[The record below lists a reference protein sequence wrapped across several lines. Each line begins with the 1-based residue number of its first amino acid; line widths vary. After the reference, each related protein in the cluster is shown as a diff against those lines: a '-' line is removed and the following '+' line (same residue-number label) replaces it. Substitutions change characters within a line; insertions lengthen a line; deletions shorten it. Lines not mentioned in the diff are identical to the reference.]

1 MNDRAHLFRAYLDQY
16 DQHAWSAALAVLR
29 SSMHDVDRTA
39 TEIWFHFYPLVI
51 ARALAP
57 PADRDTVMR
66 KLWLQGQP
74 DLRTRID
81 SSHTFLYGHRYWPL
95 VVSTIDTFV
104 ASGAAPASLEL
115 AELVRELAVRV
126 AEEASRAGGGRATVG
141 STRVGRAGIG
151 RVGKGERVDPSLT
164 IGITAVGLMTLQQV
178 GPDSFSSAGRLCVGA
193 EALAK
198 TPEQV
203 LAARARNRGQGLL
216 GFLKGGRHDH
226 RVTFDEHDADA
237 WFRIIETQHIT
248 TAAAYDTRD
257 YRAKDARCSEGP
269 IPVQCRSASCGTCWV
284 GVLGGR
290 DQLSPVEPRERQR
303 LREFGYLD
311 TDDPQPIIRLTCMA
325 QANGPV
331 SIVIPPYNGIF
342 GKYRRQ
348 EEQPATAPGAAPTID
363 REES

>member
-16 DQHAWSAALAVLR
+16 DQYAWTAALETLKP
-29 SSMHDVDRTA
+29 SMHDVDRTA
-39 TEIWFHFYPLVI
+39 TEIWFHFYPLVL

-57 PADRDTVMR
+57 PADRDVVMR

-74 DLRTRID
+74 DLRARVD
-81 SSHTFLYGHRYWPL
+81 ASHTFLYGHRYWPI
-95 VVSTIDTFV
+95 VVSTIGAFV
-104 ASGAAPASLEL
+104 DSGAAPKSLEL

-126 AEEASRAGGGRATVG
+126 ADEVNRAGG
-141 STRVGRAGIG
+141 AGKKG
-151 RVGKGERVDPSLT
+151 NGAGKAGKVDLSLT
-164 IGITAVGLMTLQQV
+164 MGITAVGLMTLQQV
-178 GPDSFSSAGRLCVGA
+178 GPDSFSTAGRLSLGA
-193 EALAK
+193 AALAK
-198 TPEQV
+198 TPDQV
-203 LAARARNRGQGLL
+203 LAARARKRGQGLL

-226 RVTFDEHDADA
+226 RVTFDEHDPEA

-257 YRAKDARCSEGP
+257 YRTRDARCTEGP

-284 GVLGGR
+284 GVLGGH

-311 TDDPQPIIRLTCMA
+311 SDDPHPLIRLTCMA

-331 SIVIPPYNGIF
+331 SIVIPPYNGIY
-342 GKYRRQ
+342 GKYRRR
-348 EEQPATAPGAAPTID
+348 EEQAATTPEAAPSGERD
-363 REES
+363 SL

>member
-1 MNDRAHLFRAYLDQY
+1 MNDRAQLFRAYLDQY
-16 DQHAWSAALAVLR
+16 DQHAWTAALAALR
-29 SSMHDVDRTA
+29 PSMHEVDRTA

-66 KLWLQGQP
+66 ALWLQGQP
-74 DLRTRID
+74 DLRARID
-81 SSHTFLYGHRYWPL
+81 ASHAFLYGHRYWPL
-95 VVSTIDTFV
+95 VVSTIDSFV

-126 AEEASRAGGGRATVG
+126 ASEASAKTNAKANASRAGGR
-141 STRVGRAGIG
+141 
-151 RVGKGERVDPSLT
+151 GKADGNVDASLT

-193 EALAK
+193 ETLAK

-203 LAARARNRGQGLL
+203 LAARARQRGQGLL

-257 YRAKDARCSEGP
+257 YRGKDARCTEGP

-311 TDDPQPIIRLTCMA
+311 TDDPQPLIRLTCMA

-342 GKYRRQ
+342 GKYRRK
-348 EEQPATAPGAAPTID
+348 EEQAAAAPGAPPSSE
-363 REES
+363 REGA